1 MTATTTT
8 DNTRPDNPTPGSPTT
23 GTTAPG
29 TTAPLT
35 PATGIALFERWTALW
50 NGDFADPERFLA
62 PNFRIRFGND
72 PDNAD
77 TDTLHGPQALV
88 DFIAAFRTSLPGQR
102 YAVEGTPLVD
112 AGQGGV
118 ASRWYMTRQDD
129 SGVAVAK
136 SGIDLF
142 QVEEGRIVTVWS
154 VTGLRRFAP

>member
-8 DNTRPDNPTPGSPTT
+8 DNATTDKTATDKTATDNATT
-23 GTTAPG
+23 GTA
-29 TTAPLT
+29 LT

-50 NGDFADPERFLA
+50 NGDFADPEGFLA

-77 TDTLHGPQALV
+77 TDTLHGPRGIV
-88 DFIAAFRTSLPGQR
+88 DYIAAFRASLPGVR
-102 YAVEGTPLVD
+102 FAVEGTPLVD
-112 AGQGGV
+112 VGKGSV
-118 ASRWYMTRQDD
+118 ASRWCVTRQDD
-129 SGVAVAK
+129 SGIAVAK